1 MIILCYISQEEFP
14 ISDRVNATIDSY
26 NVTFMQTSTGNICGS
41 SRRYVVFCQKGF
53 CIESVLIPSF
63 CEGSAISIVI
73 SAINNL
79 GSGPNSKP
87 FNVQGSYFDK
97 A

>member
-1 MIILCYISQEEFP
+1 
-14 ISDRVNATIDSY
+14 
-26 NVTFMQTSTGNICGS
+26 MQTSTGNICGS
-41 SRRYVVFCQKGF
+41 SRRYVVICQKGF

-73 SAINNL
+73 SAINDF

-87 FNVQGSYFDK
+87 FNVQGTVIIMATDWKQLLYSTTCLPLTPLIL
-97 A
+97 